1 MITREDLDKRMT
13 EKEFQLSVRDIAN
26 QLGWIV
32 GFTYDSRHSEPGEP
46 DLRKVHP
53 VMKRVVFAELK
64 TMKGKLSKGRWT
76 KDRRGNNKKWLHGQD
91 EWGEALSSCSGIE
104 YYLWRPSDM
113 EEIISKLTYPPLKGG
128 NK

>member
-1 MITREDLDKRMT
+1 MLTRDDLDKLVT
-13 EKEFQLSVRDIAN
+13 EKEFQTNVRTLAR

-46 DLRKVHP
+46 DLRMVHP
-53 VMKRVVFAELK
+53 VMHRVVFAELK

-76 KDRRGNNKKWLHGQD
+76 KDRKGNNNRWLYGQD
-91 EWGEALSSCSGIE
+91 EWGVALAACSGIE

-113 EEIISKLTYPPLKGG
+113 KEILSKLTTPPFRGG
-128 NK
+128 DK